1 VAFTVLLVAC
11 VALAMQRV
19 EPRARAAQLVPGE
32 IKSLAAGKLLVASR
46 DLPDPNF
53 SETVVLLAQ
62 VTAEGA
68 MGVIVNRQT
77 TVPLAR
83 VLPEFKP
90 PSDAVVFMGGPVEA
104 DGVVALARSASPLGD
119 SRSVFG
125 DVYLVTAR
133 ESLEAQLA
141 AGVGRDRLRVYLGY
155 SGWDRGQ
162 LESETLH
169 GAWHVMP
176 GDAAVVFDNEPDSLW
191 EREIKKTEGLLARWS
206 LRPSPAASTDLTVLE
221 VRGSCAR
228 SPVASGDVSCTDRFA
243 SWRARGAR

>member
-1 VAFTVLLVAC
+1 MVLLAAC
-11 VALAMQRV
+11 VAVVQ
-19 EPRARAAQLVPGE
+19 PRTQSRAQAAQLVPGE
-32 IKSLAAGKLLVASR
+32 IKSLAVGKLLVASR

-68 MGVIVNRQT
+68 MGVIVNRET

-90 PSDAVVFMGGPVEA
+90 PSGAVVFMGGPVEA
-104 DGVVALARSASPLGD
+104 DGVVALARSARSLGD
-119 SRSVFG
+119 SPPVFA

-133 ESLEAQLA
+133 ATLEEQLA

-162 LESETLH
+162 LETETLH
-169 GAWHVMP
+169 GAWHVVP
-176 GDAAVVFDNEPDSLW
+176 GDAAVVFDDDPDSLW
-191 EREIKKTEGLLARWS
+191 EREIKKTEGLLARYS
-206 LRPSPAASTDLTVLE
+206 PRPWASASTDLTA
-221 VRGSCAR
+221 RDGRRSCGPSA
-228 SPVASGDVSCTDRFA
+228 VASGDVSCTDRFA